1 MSITLV
7 FKTVEPS
14 HPAVGDPGS
23 PIRITAYMNSISTQ
37 VGTPVTVNGVETP
50 FDAYP
55 EGTLS
60 FSGQPFNL
68 VSIDLP
74 IIQNGAS
81 GFIIDNITVTT
92 A

>member
-1 MSITLV
+1 M
-7 FKTVEPS
+7 TV
-14 HPAVGDPGS
+14 
-23 PIRITAYMNSISTQ
+23 T
-37 VGTPVTVNGVETP
+37 GVETP

-60 FSGQPFNL
+60 FSFGGQPFNL
-68 VSIDLP
+68 VLIDLP
-74 IIQNGAS
+74 FIQNGAS